1 MPKRQKMIT
10 AEIAKKLP
18 KLCAQDGVKDPI
30 VHLRLFNP
38 VGAQTWL
45 ITEWDGEDT
54 FFGWADLGMGP
65 GFSELG
71 YISKSELESI
81 KLPFGM
87 YIERDAHFS
96 PKPLSEAKAS

>member
-1 MPKRQKMIT
+1 MIT

-18 KLCAQDGVKDPI
+18 KLGATEKEADPV
-30 VHLRLFNP
+30 VHLKLFNP
-38 VGAQTWL
+38 VGAGTWY

-65 GFSELG
+65 GMAELG
-71 YISKSELESI
+71 YISKSELEEL

-87 YIERDAHFS
+87 HIERDAWWS
-96 PKPLSEAKAS
+96 PTPLSKVKSGEAR